1 MEEGKVKISLTS
13 LIIIMVLI
21 ILSILVISVIISNS
35 GRINNDNQNNL
46 EQQNLQQNNSKN
58 ELQQNTI
65 ADINQNQEENRLNK
79 DFNFEFLK
87 LENTNKNIIYSP
99 LSIKYALSMLNEG
112 ANGKT
117 KEQITKAL
125 NNNKLTKYENID
137 KVLSLA
143 NCIYIR
149 DSYANYIKE
158 SYKKTLNDKYDAE
171 IKYDAFKN
179 SNNVNKWIEDKTL
192 GIIKNTL
199 SDDMVQDIYTKIL
212 LINALAIDMEWENGF
227 ESDKTY
233 GREFNLANGEKMQ
246 ATTMNKETSSD
257 SISYYKD
264 KDVTALTMNLK
275 KYNDK
280 QLEFIAIMPNVDIS
294 NYIKEITTE
303 KINSISKKMIP
314 ASKAKYGID
323 IYIPKFSFDYELK
336 LKQDLMDIGI
346 TEAFMP
352 TADFSNMT
360 NNEEGLY
367 VSDAIHKANIDFT
380 EKGVKAA
387 AVTVFIMKAN
397 AMIGEKN
404 EPEEVK
410 FDKPFVYV
418 IKDKDTNEIWFIGTV
433 YEPNSWEKDKKDYE
447 YKY

>member
-1 MEEGKVKISLTS
+1 MEEEGKLKISLTS
-13 LIIIMVLI
+13 LIMI
-21 ILSILVISVIISNS
+21 ILLILLFVLVILVIISNDK
-35 GRINNDNQNNL
+35 RENNNIQNNI
-46 EQQNLQQNNSKN
+46 EQQNVNNNTVAQNIIQGGN
-58 ELQQNTI
+58 EEPNTN
-65 ADINQNQEENRLNK
+65 INM

-87 LENTNKNIIYSP
+87 LENANKNIIYSP

-117 KEQITKAL
+117 KEQITKVL
-125 NNNKLTKYENID
+125 NNVNLTKYQNID

-143 NCIYIR
+143 NAIYIR
-149 DSYANYIKE
+149 DSYSNYVKE
-158 SYKKTLNDKYDAE
+158 SYKNTLNDKYNAE

-179 SNNVNKWIEDKTL
+179 ANNVNKWIEDKTL

-199 SDDMVQDIYTKIL
+199 SDDMVQDEYTKLL
-212 LINALAIDMEWENGF
+212 LINALAIDMEWENSF

-233 GREFNLANGEKMQ
+233 GREFNLANGQKMQ

-264 KDVTALTMNLK
+264 NNVTALTMNLK

-280 QLEFIAIMPNVDIS
+280 QLEFMAIMPNSNIS
-294 NYIKEITTE
+294 NYIKNITAE
-303 KINSISKKMIP
+303 SINSISKKMIP
-314 ASKAKYGID
+314 TSEAKYGID

-336 LKQDLMDIGI
+336 LKEDLMNIGI
-346 TEAFMP
+346 NDAFTP

-360 NNEEGLY
+360 NSKEGLY

-387 AVTVFIMKAN
+387 AVTVFTMKAN
-397 AMIGEKN
+397 AMIGDVN
-404 EPEEVK
+404 EPEEVR
-410 FDKPFVYV
+410 FDKPFIYV
-418 IKDKDTNEIWFIGTV
+418 IKDKNTNEIWFVGAV
-433 YEPNSWEKDKKDYE
+433 FEPNSWEKDKADYQNR
-447 YKY
+447 Y